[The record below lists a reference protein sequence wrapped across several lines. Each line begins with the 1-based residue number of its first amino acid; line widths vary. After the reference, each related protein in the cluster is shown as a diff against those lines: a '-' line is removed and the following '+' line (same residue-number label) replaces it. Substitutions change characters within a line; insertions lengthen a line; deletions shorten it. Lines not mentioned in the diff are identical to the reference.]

1 MNKTVRIL
9 ISITIIILGIVL
21 FYVLNIKPNKKTKET
36 NQVENAEKNK
46 TAIIYFSATGNTKK
60 IANYIKEETS
70 GDLIEIEPKE
80 KYTCEDLDYNDD
92 CRANKEQ
99 NDGKARPEIANNIDV
114 DKYDTIYLGYPIW
127 WGDVP
132 KIILTFL
139 DNHNLDG
146 KTIIP
151 FCTSGGS
158 DISKS
163 EETLKNYKP
172 NIKWESGQ
180 RFGESTTQEE
190 IKNWIKNR

>member
-80 KYTCEDLDYNDD
+80 KYTSEDLDYNDD

-99 NDGKARPEIANNIDV
+99 NDDKARPEIANNIDV

>member
-80 KYTCEDLDYNDD
+80 KYTSEDLDYNDD

-99 NDGKARPEIANNIDV
+99 NDDTARPEIANNIDV

>member
-36 NQVENAEKNK
+36 NQVENVEKNK

-60 IANYIKEETS
+60 IANYIKEETN

-80 KYTCEDLDYNDD
+80 KYTSEDLDYNDD

-99 NDGKARPEIANNIDV
+99 NDDKARPEIANNIDV